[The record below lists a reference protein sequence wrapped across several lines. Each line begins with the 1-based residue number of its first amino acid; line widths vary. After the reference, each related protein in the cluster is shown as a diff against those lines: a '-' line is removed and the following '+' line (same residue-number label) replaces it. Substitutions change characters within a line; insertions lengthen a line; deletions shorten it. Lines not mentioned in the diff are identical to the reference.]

1 MKRIVSILLT
11 IALCISFFTIPA
23 FAAPKIKVLRSYQ
36 NGYTNVT
43 VSCSGY
49 TLYYTTDG
57 SKPDSSDKKYTGKL
71 KITKPLTLRV
81 AAYKNGSRKASVKAK
96 INVRVK
102 APAAELIDR
111 IGDYSYYYISVPNG
125 ATVYAT
131 FDGSTPSKN
140 NGERITENSFVEFYG
155 GGEIKLAAYKK
166 GWKKSKVRTVKVEA
180 AADAQS
186 DHGEAEDNAQSGDF
200 ASEVL
205 RLVNIERSN
214 NGLAALEYDETLQKA
229 AQVRADELVKLYS
242 HDRPDGSSCFT
253 VLDDFGITSWASAE
267 NIAAGYAS
275 PADVVEGWMNSPG
288 HRANILSSKYKYL
301 GVGIAYGG
309 EYGIYWSQ
317 LFTS

>member
-11 IALCISFFTIPA
+11 VALCIPFFTISVS
-23 FAAPKIKVLRSYQ
+23 AAPKIKVLRSYQ

-57 SKPDSSDKKYTGKL
+57 SKPDNSDKKYTGKL

-102 APAAELIDR
+102 APAAELTDR
-111 IGDYSYYYISVPNG
+111 VGDYSYYYISVPNS
-125 ATVYAT
+125 ATVYIT
-131 FDGSTPSKN
+131 FDGSTPSKT
-140 NGERITENSFVEFYG
+140 NGESITEDSFVEFYG
-155 GGEIKLAAYKK
+155 SGEIKLAAYKK
-166 GWKKSKVRTVKVEA
+166 GWKKSKVRTVRVEA
-180 AADAQS
+180 DGNAQS
-186 DHGEAEDNAQSGDF
+186 GHGEAEDNAPSGDF
-200 ASEVL
+200 AAEVL
-205 RLVNIERSN
+205 RLVNIERAN
-214 NGLAALEYDETLQKA
+214 NGLAALEYDEKLQKA
-229 AQVRADELVKLYS
+229 AQVRADELVKYYS

-253 VLDDFGITSWASAE
+253 VLGDFGITSWASAE

-288 HRANILSSKYKYL
+288 HRANILNSKYKYL
-301 GVGIAYGG
+301 GVGMAYGG